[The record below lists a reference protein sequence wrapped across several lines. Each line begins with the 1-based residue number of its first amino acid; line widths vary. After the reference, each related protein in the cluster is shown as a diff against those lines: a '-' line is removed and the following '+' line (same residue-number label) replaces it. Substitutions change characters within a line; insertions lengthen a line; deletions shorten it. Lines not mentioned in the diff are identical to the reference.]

1 MIADAIRRFFY
12 NMALIAIIKTFET
25 FLNSF
30 RQYHA
35 RSQQRRSDNHFLREL
50 LDWVTESFFSG

>member
-1 MIADAIRRFFY
+1 MIADAIRKFFY

-35 RSQQRRSDNHFLREL
+35 RSQLRRSDNHFLREL
-50 LDWVTESFFSG
+50 LD